1 MNLILNTDANVIV
14 NNKINNDPLFN
25 NKIIT
30 LTKYNNDYTN
40 NINPVNST
48 INYIKSASNSKNK
61 NYKNL
66 SIPKKENQTIQWKLI
81 KDNKNSD
88 KYKQRKK
95 YEMIYNN
102 LSHSND
108 KHAKNEIESNKNNN
122 LKSIHSINITNS
134 INIINN
140 INNTHN

>member
-30 LTKYNNDYTN
+30 LTKYNNNYTN
-40 NINPVNST
+40 NINTVNTT

-61 NYKNL
+61 NHKNL
-66 SIPKKENQTIQWKLI
+66 SMPKKENQTIQWNII
-81 KDNKNSD
+81 KENKNSD

-102 LSHSND
+102 LSNSND
-108 KHAKNEIESNKNNN
+108 KPIKTEIDLNKNNMTN
-122 LKSIHSINITNS
+122 LLKLKLI
-134 INIINN
+134 
-140 INNTHN
+140 